1 MDGIDKQCAECVGYE
16 KESSVA
22 RHTKRLVTAAGVDVK
37 VTSLIGTVRT
47 TTFRLSQKSCGY
59 HSRVVLTGDSIHIL
73 DLRPESDMECRQFCL
88 YFLGSHDHAENGFL
102 FHRQI
107 HQNKGKILQPMS
119 SLVAFAL
126 ILSHKQHIYVLRGI
140 TKAENFTSAEHRY
153 CIESDERVCCNK
165 MPMEVINQTA
175 DVVLHDGVIN
185 IFTST
190 ERLRYADDTDTGKV
204 DQYRMEDEL
213 VEVFLKGRQIWCVLV
228 KF

>member
-1 MDGIDKQCAECVGYE
+1 
-16 KESSVA
+16 
-22 RHTKRLVTAAGVDVK
+22 
-37 VTSLIGTVRT
+37 
-47 TTFRLSQKSCGY
+47 
-59 HSRVVLTGDSIHIL
+59 
-73 DLRPESDMECRQFCL
+73 MECKQFYSYC
-88 YFLGSHDHAENGFL
+88 LGSHDHAENGFL

-107 HQNKGKILQPMS
+107 HQRKEKILQPMS

-126 ILSHKQHIYVLRGI
+126 IVSHKQHNYVLGGI
-140 TKAENFTSAEHRY
+140 TKAENFTSAVHRY
-153 CIESDERVCCNK
+153 CIESDGWVCCNK

-175 DVVLHDGVIN
+175 DVVTHDEVMN

-190 ERLRYADDTDTGKV
+190 ERLRYADDTESGKV